1 MLFNQ
6 VDELRQILEARKA
19 IPFVYIPTNSKIMKL
34 KKLNNKYRRTKLGES
49 DSGSDNDKVTGLVTV
64 TVKVT
69 VTVPVTVTV
78 TVTVRVVVKVT
89 VTMRVVL
96 DT

>member
-19 IPFVYIPTNSKIMKL
+19 IPFVYTPTNSKIMKL
-34 KKLNNKYRRTKLGES
+34 KKLNKKYRRTKLGES
-49 DSGSDNDKVTGLVTV
+49 DSGSDNDKVTLLVTV
-64 TVKVT
+64 TVKVK

-78 TVTVRVVVKVT
+78 TVTVKVT
-89 VTMRVVL
+89 VTMTVVL